1 MGLTVSAKIN
11 FLTRPQQ
18 TAAVTISTVM
28 KALQEFTNSDKAKLM
43 HRLFPQH
50 MEDLINFI
58 EGICQ
63 TVQEEKGN
71 GRRAWDNGFITFES
85 WLYLAADAQK
95 QIASNRK
102 KMLGQSSTFASC
114 LFSGCTALF
123 SIHCV
128 VSYTAV
134 RKHPDN
140 KFTKTVDLFF
150 NP

>member
-1 MGLTVSAKIN
+1 
-11 FLTRPQQ
+11 
-18 TAAVTISTVM
+18 M
-28 KALQEFTNSDKAKLM
+28 KALQELTSNEKAKLL
-43 HRLFPQH
+43 HVLFPQH

-58 EGICQ
+58 EGMCQ
-63 TVQEEKGN
+63 TVQEEQEN
-71 GRRAWDNGFITFES
+71 GCRAWDNGFITFDS

-114 LFSGCTALF
+114 LFSGYTALF
-123 SIHCV
+123 SVHCV
-128 VSYTAV
+128 VTYTAV

-140 KFTKTVDLFF
+140 KFTKAVDLFF